1 MSRMSHF
8 GVVLLF
14 HLPKF
19 HSSMMLLCLRVL
31 SHHHQSARVLDVDGF
46 YGSLVIL
53 FVTCLGEQ
61 FLSLR
66 MMPSWVTRVYSRGD
80 GSRVCRLQVAGNESV
95 SWRERLPHA
104 HDFFLEVCCSRSLRP
119 TAGGPKSTEDQ
130 ANRDGQDA
138 ERRFRKLMRINKQS
152 FDEAGGVHVDKDGL
166 DVGAGDQGTRLGYA
180 SGGTGKIE
188 VRTLMVRFEAAGKTT
203 ILFKVTNATIGFNV
217 ETVEYK
223 NLIFT
228 VWCVGGENKI
238 RSL

>member
-1 MSRMSHF
+1 
-8 GVVLLF
+8 
-14 HLPKF
+14 
-19 HSSMMLLCLRVL
+19 MLLCLRVL

-61 FLSLR
+61 FVSLR
-66 MMPSWVTRVYSRGD
+66 MMPSWVTRVCTLVETGREFAG
-80 GSRVCRLQVAGNESV
+80 CRLRAMRV
-95 SWRERLPHA
+95 SPDVSDCLTHMI
-104 HDFFLEVCCSRSLRP
+104 FFLEVCCSRSLRP
-119 TAGGPKSTEDQ
+119 TAGDPQSTEDQ
-130 ANRDGQDA
+130 ADRDGQDA

-152 FDEAGGVHVDKDGL
+152 FDVAGGVHVDKDGL
-166 DVGAGDQGTRLGYA
+166 DVGAGDQGTRLRYA

-188 VRTLMVRFEAAGKTT
+188 VRTLMVGFEAAGKTT
-203 ILFKVTNATIGFNV
+203 ILFKVKLSELVMTIATIGFNV